1 MIRIVYTPSFPR
13 KLRNAEHYDMFG
25 HIRTKLLTMQFK
37 TASLAA
43 QVNSFLQTFS
53 NEEVIYKRY
62 VRKADTRQ
70 VKKTHSARH
79 KGLMAFKR
87 TLEAASYS
95 LNPQI
100 KEAADAI
107 LLILGNY
114 GDAFRAPMTEV
125 TALVSNMILDLKL
138 PKYAAS
144 IALLPGV
151 EDAIDRM
158 EQENKDFNDIYV
170 ERTDLEEDMKE
181 EGSLYEARM
190 KTDHSFASLVEAF
203 NVLYRLNEMQ
213 HPKDPDVSAV
223 LGEIIH
229 FINSF
234 LHRYESIYS
243 RRNPKTPSDDSN
255 KPSTPD
261 EDVPGDTIP
270 ELTFSAQVIVADN
283 RMALRADAII
293 LAILYPASEDGAV
306 RIFSPETETFVDF
319 PVAGIETDTDGLTI
333 GLLVDPP
340 AANETFDKPFFGF
353 GVAEADIVNKDGTIL
368 ALLQGLQYPSMTRE
382 G

>member
-13 KLRNAEHYDMFG
+13 KLRNAEHYDMFS
-25 HIRTKLLTMQFK
+25 HICTKLLTMQFK

-95 LNPQI
+95 LNPQL

-138 PKYAAS
+138 
-144 IALLPGV
+144 
-151 EDAIDRM
+151 
-158 EQENKDFNDIYV
+158 
-170 ERTDLEEDMKE
+170 
-181 EGSLYEARM
+181 
-190 KTDHSFASLVEAF
+190 
-203 NVLYRLNEMQ
+203 
-213 HPKDPDVSAV
+213 
-223 LGEIIH
+223 
-229 FINSF
+229 
-234 LHRYESIYS
+234 
-243 RRNPKTPSDDSN
+243 
-255 KPSTPD
+255 
-261 EDVPGDTIP
+261 
-270 ELTFSAQVIVADN
+270 
-283 RMALRADAII
+283 
-293 LAILYPASEDGAV
+293 
-306 RIFSPETETFVDF
+306 
-319 PVAGIETDTDGLTI
+319 
-333 GLLVDPP
+333 
-340 AANETFDKPFFGF
+340 
-353 GVAEADIVNKDGTIL
+353 
-368 ALLQGLQYPSMTRE
+368 
-382 G
+382 